1 MATNVTTSAETR
13 LSKSA
18 NFARVREIEFVR
30 LFNSNIKKLVE
41 ALGVTRMIQKESG
54 AQLKVLTVT
63 GTLQDGSEVGEGEII
78 PLSEYATTW
87 ETVGSIT
94 LKKWRKATS
103 IEAIN
108 EKGYDQAV
116 TATTD
121 KMLKQVQ
128 SGIRSDFFTFLATGT
143 GVAGGSDFQATLA
156 DCWGML
162 QVLFEDNDIEA
173 VYFLNP
179 LDVSAYLGTANIS
192 LQTVFGMT
200 YIENFLGLGTVFL
213 NSSVPQ
219 GKVYATAKENIV
231 CYYVNAAAADISD
244 AFAFT
249 TDQTGLIG
257 IHEGAD
263 YTRATVDDT
272 VVSGVGFFAENL
284 GGVVIGTIGTTPS
297 R

>member
-1 MATNVTTSAETR
+1 MAVETR

-30 LFNSNIKKLVE
+30 LFNGNIRKLVE
-41 ALGVTRMIQKESG
+41 ALGVTRMIPKESG
-54 AQLKVLTVT
+54 SQLKVLTVS
-63 GTLQDGSEVGEGEII
+63 GTLQNGATVNEGDII
-78 PLSEYATTW
+78 PLSEYSTTW
-87 ETVGSIT
+87 ESIGSIT

-121 KMLKQVQ
+121 KMLKQIQ
-128 SGIRSDFFTFLATGT
+128 SGIRSDFFTFLATGS
-143 GVAGGSDFQATLA
+143 GVAGGTDFQATLA

-162 QVLFEDNDIEA
+162 QVLFEDDDIEA
-173 VYFLNP
+173 VYFMNP
-179 LDVSAYLGTANIS
+179 LDVSAYLGSASIT

-213 NSSVPQ
+213 NSSVPS
-219 GKVYATAKENIV
+219 GKVYATAKNNIV
-231 CYYVNAAAADISD
+231 CYYVKADAADISD

-257 IHEGAD
+257 IHEEPD
-263 YTRATVDDT
+263 YTRATVNDT

>member
-1 MATNVTTSAETR
+1 MAAETR

-18 NFARVREIEFVR
+18 NFARVREIEFTR
-30 LFNSNIKKLVE
+30 LFNSNIRKLVE

-54 AQLKVLTVT
+54 SQLKVLTVS
-63 GTLQDGSEVGEGEII
+63 GTLQDGSTVNEGDII
-78 PLSEYATTW
+78 PLSEYQTSW
-87 ETVGSIT
+87 ESVGEIK
-94 LKKWRKATS
+94 LNKWRKATS

-121 KMLKQVQ
+121 KMLKQIQ

-143 GVAGGSDFQATLA
+143 GVAGGATFQATLA

-173 VYFLNP
+173 VYFMNP
-179 LDVSAYLGTANIS
+179 LDVSAYLGTANIT

-213 NSSVPQ
+213 NSSVPS
-219 GKVYATAKENIV
+219 GKIYATAKDNIV

-244 AFAFT
+244 AFQFT

-257 IHEGAD
+257 IHESPD
-263 YTRATVDDT
+263 YTRATVNDT

>member
-1 MATNVTTSAETR
+1 MANVTTSAETN

-18 NFARVREIEFVR
+18 NFARVREIEFTR

-41 ALGVTRMIQKESG
+41 ALGVTRMIPKESG

-63 GTLQDGSEVGEGEII
+63 GSLNTASVGEGEII
-78 PLSEYATTW
+78 PLSAYSTTW
-87 ETVGSIT
+87 ESIGTIT
-94 LKKWRKATS
+94 LKKYRKATS

-121 KMLKQVQ
+121 KMLKQIQ
-128 SGIRSDFFTFLATGT
+128 AGIRSDFFTYLAQGS

-162 QVLFEDNDIEA
+162 QVLFEDNDIES
-173 VYFLNP
+173 VYFMNP
-179 LDVSAYLGTANIS
+179 LDVSAYLGSASIS
-192 LQTVFGMT
+192 LQTLFGMT
-200 YIENFLGLGTVFL
+200 YIKNFLGLGDVFL
-213 NSSVPQ
+213 NSSVPS
-219 GKVYATAKENIV
+219 GKIYATAKENIV
-231 CYYVNAAAADISD
+231 CYFVKADEADISN

-257 IHEGAD
+257 IHEQPN
-263 YTRATVDDT
+263 YERATVDDT
-272 VVSGVGFFAENL
+272 VVSGVTFFAENL
-284 GGVVIGTIGTTPS
+284 GGVVVGTIGTVPS

>member
-1 MATNVTTSAETR
+1 MANVTTSAETR

-63 GTLQDGSEVGEGEII
+63 GTLQNGSEVGEGEII

-87 ETVGSIT
+87 ETVGNIK

-128 SGIRSDFFTFLATGT
+128 SGIRTDFFNFLATGT
-143 GVAGGSDFQATLA
+143 AVAGGSDFQATLA

-179 LDVSAYLGTANIS
+179 LDVSAYLGQANIS

>member
-41 ALGVTRMIQKESG
+41 ALGVTRMIPKESG
-54 AQLKVLTVT
+54 SQLKVLTVS
-63 GTLQDGSEVGEGEII
+63 GTLQDGSAVGEGEII
-78 PLSEYATTW
+78 PLSEYSTTW
-87 ETVGSIT
+87 TSVGEIT

-121 KMLKQVQ
+121 KMLKQIQ
-128 SGIRSDFFTFLATGT
+128 SGIRSDFFTFLATGS
-143 GVAGGSDFQATLA
+143 GVAGGTDFQATLA

-179 LDVSAYLGTANIS
+179 LDVSAYLGQANIT
-192 LQTVFGMT
+192 LQNLFGMV

-213 NSSVPQ
+213 NSSVPA

-231 CYYVNAAAADISD
+231 CYYVKADAADISD
-244 AFAFT
+244 AFSFT

-257 IHEGAD
+257 IHEQPN
-263 YTRATVDDT
+263 YERATVDDT

-284 GGVVIGTIGTTPS
+284 GGVVIGTIGSVPS

>member
-1 MATNVTTSAETR
+1 MANANVTTAAETK

-18 NFARVREIEFVR
+18 NFARVREIEFTR
-30 LFNSNIKKLVE
+30 LFNANIKKLVE
-41 ALGVTRMIQKESG
+41 ALGVTRMIPKESG

-63 GTLQDGSEVGEGEII
+63 GTLESGSVAEGEII

-87 ETVGSIT
+87 ESIGTIT
-94 LKKWRKATS
+94 LKKWRKSTS

-121 KMLKQVQ
+121 KMMKQIQ
-128 SGIRSDFFTFLATGT
+128 SGIRSAFFSYLAQGT
-143 GVAGGSDFQATLA
+143 GVAGGTDFQATLA

-162 QVLFEDNDIEA
+162 QVLFEDNDIES
-173 VYFLNP
+173 VYFMNP
-179 LDVSAYLGTANIS
+179 LDVSAYLGQANIT
-192 LQTVFGMT
+192 LQTLFGMT

-231 CYYVNAAAADISD
+231 CYFVKADAADISD
-244 AFAFT
+244 AFSFT

-257 IHEGAD
+257 IHEQPN
-263 YTRATVDDT
+263 YERATVDDT
-272 VVSGVGFFAENL
+272 VVSGVAFFAENL
-284 GGVVIGTIGTTPS
+284 GGVVVGTIGTVPS

>member
-1 MATNVTTSAETR
+1 MAAETR

-18 NFARVREIEFVR
+18 NYARVREIEFVR
-30 LFNSNIKKLVE
+30 LFNGNIRKLVE
-41 ALGVTRMIQKESG
+41 ALGVTRMIPKESG
-54 AQLKVLTVT
+54 SQLKVLTVS
-63 GTLQDGSEVGEGEII
+63 GTLQNGANVNEGDII
-78 PLSEYATTW
+78 PLSEYSTTW
-87 ETVGSIT
+87 EPIGSIT

-121 KMLKQVQ
+121 KMLKQIQ
-128 SGIRSDFFTFLATGT
+128 SGIRSDFFTFLATGS
-143 GVAGGSDFQATLA
+143 GVAGGTDFQATLA

-162 QVLFEDNDIEA
+162 QVLFEDDDIEA
-173 VYFLNP
+173 VYFMNP
-179 LDVSAYLGTANIS
+179 LDVSAYLGSASIT

-219 GKVYATAKENIV
+219 GKVYATAKNNIV
-231 CYYVNAAAADISD
+231 CYYVKADAADISD

-257 IHEGAD
+257 IHEEPD
-263 YTRATVDDT
+263 YTRATVNDT

>member
-30 LFNSNIKKLVE
+30 LFNGNIKKLVE
-41 ALGVTRMIQKESG
+41 ALGVTRMIPKESG
-54 AQLKVLTVT
+54 AQLKVLTVS
-63 GTLQDGSEVGEGEII
+63 GTLQDGSQVGEGEII
-78 PLSEYATTW
+78 PLSEYETTW
-87 ETVGSIT
+87 ESVGTIK
-94 LKKWRKATS
+94 LNKWRKSTS

-121 KMLKQVQ
+121 KMLKQIQ
-128 SGIRSDFFTFLATGT
+128 SGIRSKFFSFLATGT
-143 GVAGGSDFQATLA
+143 GVAGGTDFQATLA

-162 QVLFEDNDIEA
+162 QVLYEDNDIEA

-179 LDVSAYLGTANIS
+179 LDVSAYLGQANIS

-231 CYYVNAAAADISD
+231 CYYVKADAADISD

-257 IHEGAD
+257 INEHPNYE
-263 YTRATVDDT
+263 RATVDDT

-284 GGVVIGTIGTTPS
+284 GGVVVGTIGTVPS